1 MRRQVDTGV
10 VVRRRMRAAVVA
22 AELLRGWAL
31 TIQGARGSDV
41 CKRKRRRSPLAQK
54 RSIRMS
60 HEGLTQLL
68 TMIAIVLFL
77 IVIACAFGKGKV

>member
-1 MRRQVDTGV
+1 
-10 VVRRRMRAAVVA
+10 
-22 AELLRGWAL
+22 
-31 TIQGARGSDV
+31 
-41 CKRKRRRSPLAQK
+41 
-54 RSIRMS
+54 MS